1 MLSKC
6 TLLEYPLLTGMDPL
20 VVHRP
25 SVGKEKALTNQRPFC
40 HSVWSDRGCAGKASA
55 NQRLSRHW
63 VRRVLSSA
71 IGDPYKLRC
80 TSTSGS
86 VLEYLLYR
94 TLRTGAVGG
103 APTAKMLK
111 FTGQEA
117 SSVATY
123 YSKVAFV
130 FFLV

>member
-6 TLLEYPLLTGMDPL
+6 TPLEYPLLIGTDPL
-20 VVHRP
+20 VVCRP
-25 SVGKEKALTNQRPFC
+25 PIGKEKALTNQRPFH
-40 HSVWSDRGCAGKASA
+40 HSVQSDRGCTGKASV

-63 VRRVLSSA
+63 VQRALSSA
-71 IGDPYKLRC
+71 IGDPYRLRC
-80 TSTSGS
+80 ASTSGS

-103 APTAKMLK
+103 TPTAKMLK

-117 SSVATY
+117 SSRA
-123 YSKVAFV
+123 
-130 FFLV
+130 